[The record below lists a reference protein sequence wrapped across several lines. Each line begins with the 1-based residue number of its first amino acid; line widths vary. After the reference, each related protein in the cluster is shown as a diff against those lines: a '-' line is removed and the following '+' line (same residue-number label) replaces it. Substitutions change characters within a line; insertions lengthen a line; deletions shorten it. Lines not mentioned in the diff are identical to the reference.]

1 MSIGSTSTTCKFLR
15 ASASFH
21 AGVWFGLKLVAFI
34 AIGPFLLEEFRETCF
49 KEFKGVKT
57 GTCSSLFQWHATDIK
72 AEEEVSRTKP
82 YHYWYDKLTLHY
94 YLNVL
99 FRSSPGL
106 LQCAFGHNL
115 SGQTE
120 IGSTQN
126 TLVCIQYSKPLN
138 CRCCWQGL
146 DERQE

>member
-1 MSIGSTSTTCKFLR
+1 MSNGSTSTTCKFLR

-21 AGVWFGLKLVAFI
+21 AAVWFGLKLVAFI

-57 GTCSSLFQWHATDIK
+57 GTCSSLFQGHATDIK
-72 AEEEVSRTKP
+72 AVEEVSRTKP
-82 YHYWYDKLTLHY
+82 HHYQCHKSMLHY

-99 FRSSPGL
+99 SRSSPGL

-115 SGQTE
+115 SSQTE

-138 CRCCWQGL
+138 CSCCWQGL
-146 DERQE
+146 DERQ